1 MGKNGGAR
9 PGAGRKAFADRFPS
23 QTEQCTQLLAAHA
36 VAIMQGQ
43 IDLAVGAMV
52 METDKEGGERVYRRP
67 PDQRAGAALIDRFM
81 GKVKDEVDVTTG
93 GESIANDG
101 ERFAR
106 LVALMRSA
114 NVAGD

>member
-1 MGKNGGAR
+1 MSSHGGKR
-9 PGAGRKAFADRFPS
+9 PGSGRKPHSERFAT
-23 QTEQCTQLLAAHA
+23 QVEQCTQLLAAHA
-36 VAIMQGQ
+36 VAIMQSQ

-67 PDQRAGAALIDRFM
+67 PDQRAGAALIDRFI

-93 GESIANDG
+93 GESIADDG